1 MSIFK
6 FPIRSRNKIKLKKIK
21 KKLSN
26 NYQKGQEIFLSKKK
40 GTNSLKLPKNILTKT
55 SQNNPRTKSS
65 QISNRTLV
73 TIKIGSRIKNFQ
85 RGKDKGDNI
94 NKNLKEQFIKVPI
107 PIINNGDKKS
117 IIEDKKIWRKTVEA
131 QKENGRRD
139 KGAAHT
145 ERSNLIEMITL
156 REAKA
161 LIGKI
166 MAKKIIGTQVM
177 IKEKSTEATSR
188 YKTRR

>member
-1 MSIFK
+1 M
-6 FPIRSRNKIKLKKIK
+6 
-21 KKLSN
+21 
-26 NYQKGQEIFLSKKK
+26 
-40 GTNSLKLPKNILTKT
+40 PKNILTKT
-55 SQNNPRTKSS
+55 NQSNPQTKSS
-65 QISNRTLV
+65 QKCKRTLV
-73 TIKIGSRIKNFQ
+73 TIIIGSRIKNFH
-85 RGKDKGDNI
+85 RGKDKEDNI

-117 IIEDKKIWRKTVEA
+117 IIEDKKIWRKTVKA

-139 KGAAHT
+139 KGALT

-166 MAKKIIGTQVM
+166 MANKIKCNQSFLV
-177 IKEKSTEATSR
+177 KCTSSF
-188 YKTRR
+188 KIDLT